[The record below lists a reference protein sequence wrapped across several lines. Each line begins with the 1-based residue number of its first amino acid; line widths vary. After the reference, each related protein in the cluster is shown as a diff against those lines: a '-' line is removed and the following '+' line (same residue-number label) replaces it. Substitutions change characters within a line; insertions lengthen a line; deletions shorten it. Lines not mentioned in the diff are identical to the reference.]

1 MQQSNDLVIEN
12 IWEVKRDSEDASL
25 SSYSEMNNHRLLM
38 DATSAASA
46 IANIKNGL
54 QIEPSRYRRRHGRG
68 LYFQNAFDSMYEY
81 LDVEER
87 DDGNV
92 CSIIFLAKV
101 ILGKTKVTHG
111 YQFYVLSK
119 VIVIIF
125 LLVLLIVFPMAR
137 RQDSTL
143 FWS

>member
-54 QIEPSRYRRRHGRG
+54 QIEPSHTGADMEG
-68 LYFQNAFDSMYEY
+68 DFTFKMLST
-81 LDVEER
+81 
-87 DDGNV
+87 V
-92 CSIIFLAKV
+92 C
-101 ILGKTKVTHG
+101 T
-111 YQFYVLSK
+111 
-119 VIVIIF
+119 
-125 LLVLLIVFPMAR
+125 
-137 RQDSTL
+137 STL
-143 FWS
+143 MSKREMTGMYAV